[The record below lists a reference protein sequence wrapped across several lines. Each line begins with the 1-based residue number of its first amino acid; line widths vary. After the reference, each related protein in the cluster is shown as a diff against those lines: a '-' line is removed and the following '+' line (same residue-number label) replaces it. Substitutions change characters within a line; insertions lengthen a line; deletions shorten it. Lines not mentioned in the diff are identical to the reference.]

1 MNTIILI
8 TNTLT
13 TGFTRWKRL
22 QVFIA
27 LSLFSACAFSQG
39 DYHITPDVIYGHK
52 AGMALTYDVLRPDSA
67 NGAGLIHI
75 VSGGW
80 NSRYNPP
87 DSVINDYKPY
97 LDAGFTIFA
106 LRHGSSP
113 PFQLPETVDDVILG
127 SWQIRKDAYRFN
139 VDSLR
144 LGIFGGSSG
153 GHLALMVGL
162 SGERHPVSAIVAF
175 FPPVDMR
182 NIPDFMKAMF
192 PAFNF
197 DTTRAASISPI
208 LFASPDDPPTLLIHG
223 DNDYIVSVKQS
234 ERMEAALEEN
244 GVVSRLI
251 IYKGMSHGN
260 SFGAKGKYYKE
271 CTDETLDW
279 FRKYLTG
286 LDKPD

>member
-1 MNTIILI
+1 MNTTASSISTI
-8 TNTLT
+8 TD
-13 TGFTRWKRL
+13 GFTRRKKL
-22 QVFIA
+22 FAILLLFLLPAFIY
-27 LSLFSACAFSQG
+27 SQQS
-39 DYHITPDVIYGHK
+39 YTVTPDVIYGHK
-52 AGMALTYDVLRPDSA
+52 AGMALTYDVFRPDSA
-67 NGAGLIHI
+67 NGAGLIHV

-87 DSVINDYKPY
+87 DSVINDYRPY

-127 SWQIRKDAYRFN
+127 SWQIRKDAHKFD

-153 GHLALMVGL
+153 GQLALMAGL

-244 GVVSRLI
+244 GVVSHLI

-271 CTDETLDW
+271 CTDETVNW
-279 FRKYLTG
+279 FKKYLTG
-286 LDKPD
+286 TDKPD